1 MYKDNYNRIMF
12 LPQRQQR
19 SVIAAAYL
27 AEFLILLP
35 KFIKTGSRLL
45 IRFLILAIAFL
56 SASLSQ
62 AQGAVTK
69 LILTESQ
76 ASAVAGPHM
85 QWWFDTDRTG
95 SIYSLLDA
103 SVGWQN
109 SQVDI
114 PNLGYRRFPVWFRFS
129 VENRGVDTEWNL
141 VIDYPLIRD
150 LDVFVVQGREVVDIF
165 QLGERFAFNARP
177 VKHRNYIIP
186 FSLDAGSELEFYIRV
201 EGPYAVQMPVTIK
214 NAAALLEYEGY
225 AVLLH
230 GLFFGFVV
238 VMGFYNLFLFLS
250 TRETPYFFYVCFTF
264 LMGLF
269 QFVQQGFAYQ
279 VLWPTEVAWQT
290 KSTGV
295 LLHLCLISSYLF
307 VNSFLNL
314 RQSIPWNFKAIIF
327 FICLS
332 VVALATAP
340 FMDEFWTI
348 RFGVLLVVPAIIL
361 AVVGGLIAWHRGR
374 SDAKYFSIA
383 WFAFW
388 VGGMLLA
395 LNKLGLLPRNHLTE
409 HGAEVGMVIELTLLA
424 FALADRIKTERN
436 QSQELANHARAME
449 RAALMAKERAL
460 ELEKM
465 NSEQLERSVRAR
477 TRDLHKALSEL
488 SQMNKR
494 LEQLNQVDSVT
505 GVGNENSFLVNL
517 SKEWDRSYRD
527 GEVLSLIV
535 VELDNYRDILAD
547 YGSVASDECLKNV
560 ATILERLIS
569 RPADCI
575 TRYGDKVFG
584 IILPGT
590 DEKGADHLA
599 ARIVESVAEQPF
611 DFGIARVQ
619 ASVSVGVAAVLPKRP
634 DQHQDLLMSAESA
647 VYMAKSGGGNR
658 VEFVTIE
665 G

>member
-1 MYKDNYNRIMF
+1 M
-12 LPQRQQR
+12 
-19 SVIAAAYL
+19 
-27 AEFLILLP
+27 
-35 KFIKTGSRLL
+35 
-45 IRFLILAIAFL
+45 IRFLILVCIVL
-56 SASLSQ
+56 GLSQ
-62 AQGAVTK
+62 TQAATTR
-69 LILTESQ
+69 LILNESD
-76 ASAVAGPHM
+76 ANAVAGPYM
-85 QWWFDTDRTG
+85 EWWFDTERTG

-103 SVGWQN
+103 QISWQN
-109 SQVDI
+109 SRVDI
-114 PNLGYRRFPVWFRFS
+114 PNLGYRRFPVWFRFN
-129 VENRGVDTEWNL
+129 VENRGIEPKWNL

-150 LDVFVVQGREVVDIF
+150 LDVFVVQDNKVLEIF
-165 QLGERFAFNARP
+165 QLGERFEFNARP

-186 FSLDAGSELEFYIRV
+186 FTLEPGSELAFYILM

-214 NAAALLEYEGY
+214 NSAALLEYEGY

-230 GLFFGFVV
+230 GLFFGFVL

-250 TRETPYFFYVCFTF
+250 TRENPYFFYVCFTF

-279 VLWPTEVAWQT
+279 LLWPTEVGWQ
-290 KSTGV
+290 SQATGV

-314 RQSIPWNFKAIIF
+314 RHSIPWNFKAIVF

-332 VVALATAP
+332 LCALAVSP
-340 FMDEFWTI
+340 MVDEYWTI
-348 RFGVLLVVPAIIL
+348 RFGVMLVVPAIVL

-395 LNKLGLLPRNHLTE
+395 LNKLGLLPRNQLTE
-409 HGAEVGMVIELTLLA
+409 HGAEVGMVIELALLA
-424 FALADRIKTERN
+424 FALADRIKTERI
-436 QSQELANHARAME
+436 QRQELANHAREME
-449 RAALMAKERAL
+449 RAALMAKEHAL
-460 ELEKM
+460 ELERM
-465 NSEQLERSVRAR
+465 NSEQLERSVRSR

-560 ATILERLIS
+560 AGILERLIS

-599 ARIVESVAEQPF
+599 ARIVESVSEQPF
-611 DFGIARVQ
+611 DFGVAQVQ
-619 ASVSVGVAAVLPKRP
+619 ASVSVGVAAVLPKKP
-634 DQHQDLLMSAESA
+634 DQHQELLMSAESA

-665 G
+665 S